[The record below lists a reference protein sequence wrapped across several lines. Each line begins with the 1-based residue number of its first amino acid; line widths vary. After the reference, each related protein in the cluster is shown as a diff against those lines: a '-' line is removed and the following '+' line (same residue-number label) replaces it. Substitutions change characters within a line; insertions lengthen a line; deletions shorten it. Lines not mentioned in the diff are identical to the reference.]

1 MHSLTDQQLLQDY
14 TGRRSETA
22 FAELVRRHVDFVFSA
37 ALRMVRDAHLAQDVT
52 QAVFVALAQNA
63 PRLLG
68 RLALSGWLHL
78 TARNLAAK
86 TVRSEVRRRAREQ
99 EAAAMNELL
108 SAEPDAVWEHIA
120 PELDAALGELD
131 ETDRDA
137 LLLRYFER
145 KSAREMAQT
154 LNVSDEAAQ
163 KRVNRAVERLRKF
176 FAARGVTVGA
186 SGLAAV
192 ISTNAV
198 QAAPAGLAATVS
210 AAAALAGATLTPAA
224 TATVTNTLAMTI
236 LQKTIIGAT
245 LAVAVGTGL
254 YEARH
259 NSKLRDQ
266 LKVLQQQQAPLT
278 EQIQQLQRERDDAT
292 NRLASLAG
300 GVATNQKDNSEL
312 LRLRGMAGLAR
323 RAMAESEQLRAQLAR
338 QASEAGSNPV
348 IGAMADGVK
357 RGFEQQVEGR
367 LSRMTASL
375 HLTPEQTQAARDILM
390 RQARAMA
397 AGAQQAITGKY
408 DKEEL
413 ARLRQEGG
421 DTEAKIKAL
430 LTPDQQAAYPSYQQE
445 EAAHNASRVA
455 NTELQQMQSTLG
467 LTSEQLDQVY
477 AALYEVSFN
486 QLTDSTKPS
495 SADIAEAMQW
505 ETDAMQRALDRK
517 AKALEPILTPTQL
530 DKYRQQ
536 LATQAKLVKDIMS
549 KMERAAPSK

>member
-1 MHSLTDQQLLQDY
+1 MTDQQLLQDY